1 MNFLNILLV
10 SLLIVKIGWV
20 IAMGVLLLFKFD
32 IILHSNDLV
41 KQVDMIE
48 DILHLMLTF
57 FIGILLVYLFHHLT
71 PAKVCIEGHEKMYL
85 YTFGILSAMGSVK
98 KFAYEFWP

>member
-10 SLLIVKIGWV
+10 ALLIVKIGWV

-32 IILHSNDLV
+32 IILHSKDLV

-85 YTFGILSAMGSVK
+85 YIFGILSAMGSVK
-98 KFAYEFWP
+98 KFAYEF

>member
-10 SLLIVKIGWV
+10 ALLIVKIGWV

-32 IILHSNDLV
+32 IILHSKDLV

-71 PAKVCIEGHEKMYL
+71 
-85 YTFGILSAMGSVK
+85 
-98 KFAYEFWP
+98 

>member
-10 SLLIVKIGWV
+10 ALLIVKIGWV

-85 YTFGILSAMGSVK
+85 YIFGILSAMGSVK
-98 KFAYEFWP
+98 KFAYEF